1 MTTFHITKFE
11 GTQEEL
17 VQLMAERF
25 KDFRITSAHIQLELI
40 SDPDFGLKNEVIGMV
55 AKDGMITAIKRVREV
70 KGWHLKDAKDWVES
84 VTGRSVSSP

>member
-17 VQLMAERF
+17 VQLMAER
-25 KDFRITSAHIQLELI
+25 
-40 SDPDFGLKNEVIGMV
+40 MV